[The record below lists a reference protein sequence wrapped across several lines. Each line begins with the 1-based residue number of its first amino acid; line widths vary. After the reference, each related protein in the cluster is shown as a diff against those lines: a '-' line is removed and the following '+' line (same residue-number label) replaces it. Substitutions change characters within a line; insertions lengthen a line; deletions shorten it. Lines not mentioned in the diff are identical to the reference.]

1 MRGSEIDIPLSE
13 MRKWEMGTRYS
24 DTMKIM
30 AFQNGEI
37 SFGAAL
43 RKSMEEKL
51 GNDWKIEFYSMEDM
65 KVLAVHPNEQSGF
78 RYPKNGRRSFKTYV
92 EELKRKGY
100 AVPAVYNVEWNEKMQ
115 PWVGV
120 LQEVAECPQLMKG
133 RRKNAK

>member
-1 MRGSEIDIPLSE
+1 MRGSEIDIPLFE

-51 GNDWKIEFYSMEDM
+51 GNDWKIEFYSMDDL
-65 KVLAVHPNEQSGF
+65 KVLAVHPNGQSGF
-78 RYPKNGRRSFKTYV
+78 RYPKNGRRNFKSYV
-92 EELKRKGY
+92 EELKRSGY
-100 AVPAVYNVEWNEKMQ
+100 AIPAVYKVEWNEKMQ
-115 PWVGV
+115 SWIGV